1 MILCTTRVGCQ
12 RTARF
17 RGGTLGGG
25 TWGMVSRGPQG
36 GTDVHAWDIRPSLD
50 VLLADL
56 DLGLEYKHMASFVGI
71 SKHFTYFTFSHQPV
85 VKSCS
90 PKEMQTCSK
99 SRQIRMF
106 LESLTVT
113 IFYPFLYFH
122 PIAVEL
128 TLRSRSRSAAAKAWP
143 AILTRLQKDWCAV
156 IPVWSEMV
164 SRCEKNP
171 GNELL
176 WWVEL
181 LHVWVQFSD
190 GCGTPR
196 SVFRILPSCDENF
209 KNHKNLKARKN
220 TKIGKGMCQR
230 SSTATERNRPK
241 SAAWCRL
248 DMDRSRKVVF
258 YLWKCPLWESL
269 I

>member
-1 MILCTTRVGCQ
+1 MPKQ
-12 RTARF
+12 
-17 RGGTLGGG
+17 
-25 TWGMVSRGPQG
+25 M
-36 GTDVHAWDIRPSLD
+36 
-50 VLLADL
+50 
-56 DLGLEYKHMASFVGI
+56 
-71 SKHFTYFTFSHQPV
+71 FS
-85 VKSCS
+85 
-90 PKEMQTCSK
+90 
-99 SRQIRMF
+99 
-106 LESLTVT
+106 ESLTVT
-113 IFYPFLYFH
+113 LSIYFCIFT

-181 LHVWVQFSD
+181 VHVWVLFSD

-248 DMDRSRKVVF
+248 DMDRSLIDRKSCVF
-258 YLWKCPLWESL
+258 FMEVSFMREPNIALCFIQRSWGLTPCGDA
-269 I
+269 

>member
-1 MILCTTRVGCQ
+1 MILCTARVGCQ
-12 RTARF
+12 RTARL

-25 TWGMVSRGPQG
+25 TWGMVSYGPQG

-106 LESLTVT
+106 SESLTVT
-113 IFYPFLYFH
+113 LSIHFCIFTPSLLNWH
-122 PIAVEL
+122 EL

-181 LHVWVQFSD
+181 VHVWV
-190 GCGTPR
+190 CC
-196 SVFRILPSCDENF
+196 LPTVAAHQDQSLESCPP
-209 KNHKNLKARKN
+209 A
-220 TKIGKGMCQR
+220 TKISKTIKISKLEKTQKLGRECAREAQLQLR
-230 SSTATERNRPK
+230 ETNQSQQ
-241 SAAWCRL
+241 L
-248 DMDRSRKVVF
+248 DVGLIWIDR
-258 YLWKCPLWESL
+258 
-269 I
+269 